1 MFRSGGFLGQAME
14 LLEQGG
20 ALPPQT
26 EGFLQALG
34 SKNALLLTETLVPM
48 EKWKR
53 DQLLE
58 ILQSWLEI
66 LEEALACR
74 SGITAVS
81 APARTL
87 ARQRT
92 GEELYAAICQVKK
105 ALDYG
110 RSNVSPAAI
119 CGYLQWSLR

>member
-1 MFRSGGFLGQAME
+1 ME
-14 LLEQGG
+14 LLESGG
-20 ALPPQT
+20 QLPPQT
-26 EGFLQALG
+26 EDFLRAYG
-34 SKNALLLTETLVPM
+34 SRDPLLLTQTLVPM

-53 DQLLE
+53 DPLLQ

-74 SGITAVS
+74 SGLTAVS

-92 GEELYAAICQVKK
+92 GEDLYAAISQVKK

-110 RSNVSPAAI
+110 RGNVSPAAI
-119 CGYLQWSLR
+119 CGYLQWHLR